1 MPISDIINA
10 STRSDLPT
18 PLNPS
23 NDTDIT
29 EDIRIWSGNVTLS
42 ELKAAY
48 PLTTTNHMF
57 VLDSSI
63 YCASDCR
70 LTFTNVQI
78 DFGVHTCFIHPVALP
93 FIVWKDCLLYTAA
106 SRTGGSLTR
115 PPKDANKGRVTL
127 FNKNA
132 HYNADGGGVVGGQ
145 TGSGGLDRIHLT
157 LGDMS
162 NVQIRQSANGDND
175 IQFCRINKGGTYRN
189 VKILRVGSINTN
201 GNVNASDIKLTMHDC
216 EFRSTKESGTR
227 VGAISNASMILNDCI
242 FGNIADTTPTRG
254 TGDNDFM
261 FDQSGSWADA
271 EHHIY
276 FCGTTSDRWHPD
288 WTGQSQNNL
297 MQSHQGGLRY
307 YQVYKEG
314 QVFGGSR
321 HRLFSDYSIEGETD
335 PAVNAVRHSTP
346 TDSHASMVELPTTEH
361 GDTGEFGC
369 LTVGKTRFRHS
380 TLGWQTGIQENHVLK
395 IRERTIQ
402 FLDVDINDPTLSIGR
417 PDSPVPI
424 VVQPDRHF
432 NTVFRQATI
441 ATAAGRITLDHASK
455 TITLGDSLTW
465 TISALYS
472 YLKIL
477 FTDWEN
483 FAHEFDISFDG
494 TTLRLPGW
502 TLTIGA
508 NNIIY
513 SSNGTRII
521 CETLSAI
528 PSSTSIRAGATII
541 DSTGITVT
549 VSSTAPDAR
558 GYLTYDG
565 QANPRYGAL
574 PIQEKIPLNTDVK
587 VTVKAPGYIYQIYE
601 FNTDNQ
607 TSLDARM
614 PLDPAIDLGIELSI
628 AEKQTMT
635 ASGHADAFFVPLSNA
650 NELEIFT
657 SEVNLYSQLGK
668 TKRLIDHTLSVN
680 QAALYFIHHYTDELT
695 GSPLG
700 GQPFLFG
707 IDRMRIDDSKIQFRR
722 TASVNSRCRLGCP
735 VWRASNDMVYFAPI
749 VTNLGSVHFD
759 SLQAVADIP
768 ADVLAT
774 TVETITTNDTYTG
787 VLSRAMWEYLTTET
801 FQDGSFGKLIKT
813 NLDAKISEAAKD
825 KPPLGY
831 FSIPHIP
838 IAGGGLAAPILEGHG
853 TNVHPHQLFLVSR
866 TARQNGPYYHAETR
880 LYDIS
885 GADDGAQFL
894 GGEYI
899 SGATQSYTIHAAAI
913 SDGYLFLAIQ
923 NPGTTQAAIHRIPLD
938 NTDST
943 KQYETQT
950 ISFTPVG
957 LCVNGTDL
965 VLARSMPN
973 EIKLYTLP
981 TTILGAVPAEVVSI
995 TDTDHDGQYMGI
1007 DIVGTGT
1014 EAVIALST
1022 GTRRI
1027 HEFAMDY
1034 TYVDATELEFNSMG
1048 IIWWQETVWTVRRHI
1063 TDPDTTPPTEE
1074 YYMQPLTLDY
1084 SAIRQEYIANLVRQN
1099 PQKTWN
1105 VPFANASSV
1114 ANSIGSALLSIPQG
1128 VWEVSDDNAQSATN
1142 SIGSALMDIIVVLDV
1157 LTLPGGGLNPT
1168 NLNRLSQISGIAAS
1182 VWEQSILN
1190 PTDGSMKKLL
1200 RDMLTR
1206 LNDQHDTL
1214 QALPS
1219 SVPSAAEIKTELE
1232 STGSDLD
1239 RILNLTEKID
1249 GQTAGAGNYGWVS
1262 FPTNTYATGY
1272 IDHDGILSQILE
1284 SVNSTNHIIGK
1295 RIHTSTGLGV
1305 EDHTYH
1311 PITLTNKRIVSVA
1324 DSPTHTFF
1332 VVENTD
1338 NSTYHIYQQNHS
1350 ELTEPVSVA
1359 LPEETKAL
1367 AAGPQGLYILE
1378 VVNSRL
1384 QLRWTYN
1391 STSQEFDT
1399 QITAG
1404 TGTAALAIV
1413 NDTAYILHGGSLRAI
1428 SITDEATDSTIAD
1441 VNTLLSGSNLIV
1453 MHDVLWVYDDG
1464 KLYPLDGNHKQ
1475 INTEWAVSQRQR
1487 AENKLD
1493 TVTEKTDKITF
1504 SGDGS
1509 EGSPYRLNAHAAGIT
1524 AEDLTVD
1531 LSPITDAVT
1540 EIKNIL
1546 TTDTVDSVDTIWKKV
1561 NAIPTH
1567 TLEQISTAIR
1577 TLGNYNSDDGGA
1589 TENLQ
1594 ATFDLLKTDLN
1605 FIETALG
1612 SELYSDGTSI
1622 TPLRRIHE
1630 IKQILDKIRFA
1641 GSVNNYDVKV
1651 TLDGE
1656 KVTTDDASR
1665 TASKATGFAT
1675 PANVTAARDNVKTAL
1690 TAAKTSIEGEINANE
1705 AKIDTAITNIGTVDG
1720 IVDNI
1725 KIETDKIQSISTELT
1740 ADEIDDGTNTN
1751 TNRETV
1757 KKVIDDIETKVD
1769 TTISQTTADA
1779 ISSAVETAF
1788 LDDDDGRAFLA
1799 QILQKV
1805 EDAIEEESLATNA
1818 LAIAIRREVWE
1829 HVVNPD
1835 DPEAA
1840 QVNAQTALDNAREQI
1855 NTVYAAFPAAVAAL
1869 DWLVKMGRADIV
1881 NEPDKVTYYERG
1893 SNVEIISFQR
1903 RQPIGTIDWSGGWQE
1918 PEED

>member
-1 MPISDIINA
+1 MPISAIINA

-29 EDIRIWSGNVTLS
+29 EDIRIWSGNVTLA
-42 ELKAAY
+42 ELKSAY
-48 PLTTTNHMF
+48 PLSDTNHMF
-57 VLDSSI
+57 TLDSSV

-70 LTFTNVQI
+70 LTFSNVQI
-78 DFGVHTCFIHPVALP
+78 DFGIHTCFIHPVALP
-93 FIVWKDCLLYTAA
+93 FVIWRDCLLYTAA

-115 PPKDANKGRVTL
+115 PPKDANKGRLTL
-127 FNKNA
+127 FNKNG
-132 HYNADGGGVVGGQ
+132 HYNGQGGGIIGGQ

-157 LGDMS
+157 LGDLS

-175 IQFCRINKGGTYRN
+175 ITFCRINKGGTYRN

-201 GNVNASDIKLTMHDC
+201 GNVNASDVKLTMHDC

-242 FGNIADTTPTRG
+242 FANMANTTPVRG
-254 TGDNDFM
+254 SADNDFM
-261 FDQSGSWADA
+261 FEQSGSWADA

-276 FCGTTSDRWHPD
+276 FCGSTQDRWHPD
-288 WTGQSQNNL
+288 WSGQSSNTL

-314 QVFGGSR
+314 TVFGGSR
-321 HRLFSDYSIEGETD
+321 HRLFSDLTVEGSSD
-335 PAVNAVRHSTP
+335 PAVTEVRHSTP
-346 TDSHASMVELPTTEH
+346 TDSQASMVELPTTEH

-369 LTVGKTRFRHS
+369 LTVAKTRKFNS
-380 TLGWQTGIQENHVLK
+380 TLNGWETLLQEDHVLK
-395 IRERTIQ
+395 IRDRTIQ
-402 FLDVDINDPTLSIGR
+402 FLEVAISDPTLSIGR
-417 PDSPVPI
+417 PDAPVPI

-432 NTVFRQATI
+432 NTVFRDATI
-441 ATAAGRITLDHASK
+441 ATAAGRITLDHTTK

-477 FTDWEN
+477 FTDWAN

-521 CETLSAI
+521 CETLTAI

-657 SEVNLYSQLGK
+657 SAVNLYSQLGK
-668 TKRLIDHTLSVN
+668 SKRLIDHTLSVN
-680 QAALYFIHHYTDELT
+680 QAALYFIHNYTDELT

-801 FQDGSFGKLIKT
+801 FQDGSFGKLIKN

-885 GADDGAQFL
+885 GEDDGAQFL

-995 TDTDHDGQYMGI
+995 TDTDHDGQYMGM

-1014 EAVIALST
+1014 EAAIALST

-1063 TDPDTTPPTEE
+1063 TDADTT
-1074 YYMQPLTLDY
+1074 
-1084 SAIRQEYIANLVRQN
+1084 
-1099 PQKTWN
+1099 
-1105 VPFANASSV
+1105 
-1114 ANSIGSALLSIPQG
+1114 
-1128 VWEVSDDNAQSATN
+1128 
-1142 SIGSALMDIIVVLDV
+1142 
-1157 LTLPGGGLNPT
+1157 LPIC
-1168 NLNRLSQISGIAAS
+1168 S
-1182 VWEQSILN
+1182 
-1190 PTDGSMKKLL
+1190 
-1200 RDMLTR
+1200 
-1206 LNDQHDTL
+1206 
-1214 QALPS
+1214 
-1219 SVPSAAEIKTELE
+1219 
-1232 STGSDLD
+1232 
-1239 RILNLTEKID
+1239 
-1249 GQTAGAGNYGWVS
+1249 
-1262 FPTNTYATGY
+1262 
-1272 IDHDGILSQILE
+1272 
-1284 SVNSTNHIIGK
+1284 HI
-1295 RIHTSTGLGV
+1295 T
-1305 EDHTYH
+1305 
-1311 PITLTNKRIVSVA
+1311 
-1324 DSPTHTFF
+1324 
-1332 VVENTD
+1332 
-1338 NSTYHIYQQNHS
+1338 
-1350 ELTEPVSVA
+1350 
-1359 LPEETKAL
+1359 
-1367 AAGPQGLYILE
+1367 
-1378 VVNSRL
+1378 
-1384 QLRWTYN
+1384 
-1391 STSQEFDT
+1391 
-1399 QITAG
+1399 
-1404 TGTAALAIV
+1404 
-1413 NDTAYILHGGSLRAI
+1413 
-1428 SITDEATDSTIAD
+1428 
-1441 VNTLLSGSNLIV
+1441 
-1453 MHDVLWVYDDG
+1453 
-1464 KLYPLDGNHKQ
+1464 
-1475 INTEWAVSQRQR
+1475 
-1487 AENKLD
+1487 
-1493 TVTEKTDKITF
+1493 
-1504 SGDGS
+1504 
-1509 EGSPYRLNAHAAGIT
+1509 
-1524 AEDLTVD
+1524 
-1531 LSPITDAVT
+1531 
-1540 EIKNIL
+1540 
-1546 TTDTVDSVDTIWKKV
+1546 
-1561 NAIPTH
+1561 
-1567 TLEQISTAIR
+1567 
-1577 TLGNYNSDDGGA
+1577 
-1589 TENLQ
+1589 
-1594 ATFDLLKTDLN
+1594 
-1605 FIETALG
+1605 
-1612 SELYSDGTSI
+1612 
-1622 TPLRRIHE
+1622 
-1630 IKQILDKIRFA
+1630 
-1641 GSVNNYDVKV
+1641 
-1651 TLDGE
+1651 
-1656 KVTTDDASR
+1656 
-1665 TASKATGFAT
+1665 
-1675 PANVTAARDNVKTAL
+1675 
-1690 TAAKTSIEGEINANE
+1690 
-1705 AKIDTAITNIGTVDG
+1705 
-1720 IVDNI
+1720 
-1725 KIETDKIQSISTELT
+1725 
-1740 ADEIDDGTNTN
+1740 
-1751 TNRETV
+1751 
-1757 KKVIDDIETKVD
+1757 
-1769 TTISQTTADA
+1769 
-1779 ISSAVETAF
+1779 
-1788 LDDDDGRAFLA
+1788 
-1799 QILQKV
+1799 
-1805 EDAIEEESLATNA
+1805 
-1818 LAIAIRREVWE
+1818 
-1829 HVVNPD
+1829 
-1835 DPEAA
+1835 
-1840 QVNAQTALDNAREQI
+1840 
-1855 NTVYAAFPAAVAAL
+1855 
-1869 DWLVKMGRADIV
+1869 
-1881 NEPDKVTYYERG
+1881 
-1893 SNVEIISFQR
+1893 
-1903 RQPIGTIDWSGGWQE
+1903 
-1918 PEED
+1918 